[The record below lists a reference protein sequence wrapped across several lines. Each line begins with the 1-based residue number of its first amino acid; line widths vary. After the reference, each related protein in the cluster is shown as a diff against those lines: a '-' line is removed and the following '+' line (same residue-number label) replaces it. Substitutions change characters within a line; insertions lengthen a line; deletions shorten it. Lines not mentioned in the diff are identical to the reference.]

1 MIDFGSPAYFALGL
15 LVLAMTYALF
25 RIVRWRRR
33 AREAFAGPQAA
44 SWPAAAF
51 WPRTI
56 LLVEAALLIVFA
68 AARPQ
73 WGDVERSREVQG
85 IDLVIALDVSQ
96 SMTAADVEPSRIE
109 VAQQNLVRLVQA
121 QRGSRI
127 GLVLFAGTSI
137 MRSPLTT
144 DTQAMEQLILRA
156 DTEAGLTRAGSDL
169 GGALQQAANIL
180 IASENSG
187 RAIVLVSDGEDFAGT
202 YAQEANRL
210 REAGIAVFTAG
221 VGTAAGG
228 QLFNVSP
235 LTGATSPKLD
245 AQGRQVVT
253 RLDEGSL
260 RSIADGSGGSY
271 VRLDGDATSLLGIRN
286 DLNRLDQTPLGAD
299 VSRLPIERFQMFAA
313 AALVLL
319 LLSWFLPSRIR
330 VPSFVRLRR
339 VRPNP
344 GLALVVLALLGG
356 ACAAE
361 DTLRDRNQAA
371 NEMFSRGE
379 FAEALA
385 AYQELLAERPDIPE
399 LSYNAGNTLHR
410 LQEYE
415 RAITETQRALPPSD
429 PRLGAA
435 TYFALGNHL
444 LAMQRLEEAYVA
456 YRNALIL
463 VPGDQDAKHNLE
475 LTLLML
481 NQRDNP
487 QDPNNPDNQGQG
499 QGTPQPGAG
508 TPRPGEGTP
517 GAGEGTP
524 EPGEGTPGADGT
536 ATPQPGQ
543 GSPQPGTPQPGQ
555 GTPQDGPGLQRA
567 LEDALAGINEDL
579 TFEEAIG
586 ILDLLRQQQQRQI
599 APSGGGSG
607 PDY

>member
-1 MIDFGSPAYFALGL
+1 
-15 LVLAMTYALF
+15 
-25 RIVRWRRR
+25 
-33 AREAFAGPQAA
+33 
-44 SWPAAAF
+44 
-51 WPRTI
+51 
-56 LLVEAALLIVFA
+56 
-68 AARPQ
+68 
-73 WGDVERSREVQG
+73 
-85 IDLVIALDVSQ
+85 VIALDVSQ
-96 SMTAADVEPSRIE
+96 SMTAADVEPSRMD
-109 VAQQNLVRLVQA
+109 VAQQNLIRLVQA

-156 DTEAGLTRAGSDL
+156 DTEAGLVSAGSNL
-169 GGALQQAANIL
+169 GPALQQASNL
-180 IASENSG
+180 LVASENSG
-187 RAIVLVSDGEDFAGT
+187 GAIVLVSDGEDFSGT
-202 YAQEANRL
+202 VAQEANRL
-210 REAGIAVFTAG
+210 RENGIAVFTAG
-221 VGTAAGG
+221 VGTEAGG
-228 QLFNVSP
+228 RLFNVSP
-235 LTGATSPKLD
+235 LTGATTPKLD
-245 AQGRQVVT
+245 PQGQQVIT
-253 RLDEGSL
+253 RFNESSL
-260 RSIADGSGGSY
+260 RLIADAGGGSY
-271 VRLDGDATSLLGIRN
+271 VRLGDSATDLLAIRN

-299 VSRLPIERFQMFAA
+299 TSRLPIERFQVFAA

-330 VPSFVRLRR
+330 VPSFARLRR

-344 GLALVVLALLGG
+344 GLALVVLALFGG

-361 DTLRDRNQAA
+361 DPLRDRNQAA

-415 RAITETQRALPPSD
+415 RALTETQRALPPSD
-429 PRLGAA
+429 TRLGAD

-463 VPGDQDAKHNLE
+463 MPGDQDAKHNLE

-487 QDPNNPDNQGQG
+487 QDPNDPNNQGQG
-499 QGTPQPGAG
+499 QGTPQPGQ
-508 TPRPGEGTP
+508 GTP

-524 EPGEGTPGADGT
+524 QPGEGTPGADGT
-536 ATPQPGQ
+536 TTPQPGQ
-543 GSPQPGTPQPGQ
+543 GSPQPSTSQPGQ

-567 LEDALAGINEDL
+567 LEEALAGINEDL
-579 TFEEAIG
+579 TFEEATQ